1 MKFKDHKNVS
11 QYLVESLNCKLKFR
25 HRWALVIGSVIP
37 DITVYTYF
45 RRSDGGQ
52 KLRGHNYE
60 NSMDC
65 MKQLVESVNNDKANS
80 ITKYIHVGM
89 LLHYSADSFT

>member
-37 DITVYTYF
+37 DITVYTF
-45 RRSDGGQ
+45 QKKRWRTEAKRS
-52 KLRGHNYE
+52 
-60 NSMDC
+60 
-65 MKQLVESVNNDKANS
+65 
-80 ITKYIHVGM
+80 
-89 LLHYSADSFT
+89 